1 MIIPTEPIGSIPRP
15 PGLIQAIAAS
25 GDRIPDLYADHV
37 AARSIELGLKAK
49 K

>member
-1 MIIPTEPIGSIPRP
+1 MIISTEPIGSISRP
-15 PGLIQAIAAS
+15 LGLIQAIAAS
-25 GDRIPDLYADHV
+25 GDRIPDRYADHA